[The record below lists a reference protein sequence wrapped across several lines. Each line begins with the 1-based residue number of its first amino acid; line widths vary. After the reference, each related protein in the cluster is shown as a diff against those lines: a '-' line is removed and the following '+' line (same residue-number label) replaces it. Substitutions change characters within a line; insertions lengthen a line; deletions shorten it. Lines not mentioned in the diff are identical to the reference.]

1 MKKKLKKFV
10 VRSTKSETNKKEIN
24 NYNKRD
30 LNKKFELT
38 NNINKNNKKNS
49 IRMQNITRRKLIL
62 TTIYLVQKVKRSN

>member
-1 MKKKLKKFV
+1 LKKFV

>member
-1 MKKKLKKFV
+1 MKKFV